1 MSWLK
6 WALIGLAGAIALAIA
21 LVAAMGFL
29 TSDGGK
35 EIRHVS
41 VGQRTI
47 TVSHYKSL
55 TQESTPDG
63 VKIVADGHVILVTP
77 DATSID
83 GAMQN
88 FDPTQDVE
96 ISIDESGKIEA
107 KGVGPDAAPADDG
120 SDNEPDSGDD
130 ASPPE

>member
-6 WALIGLAGAIALAIA
+6 WVLIALASVVV
-21 LVAAMGFL
+21 LVIVILAAMGLL

-35 EIRHVS
+35 EIRHIS

-47 TVSHYKSL
+47 TVSHYKDM
-55 TQESTPDG
+55 TQETIPDG
-63 VKIVADGHVILVTP
+63 VKIVADGHVITVTP
-77 DATSID
+77 DATTID
-83 GAMQN
+83 GAAQN

-96 ISIDESGKIEA
+96 ISIDEAGKVEA
-107 KGVGPDAAPADDG
+107 KGIAPGAAPPDDGPDI
-120 SDNEPDSGDD
+120 EPDSGDD